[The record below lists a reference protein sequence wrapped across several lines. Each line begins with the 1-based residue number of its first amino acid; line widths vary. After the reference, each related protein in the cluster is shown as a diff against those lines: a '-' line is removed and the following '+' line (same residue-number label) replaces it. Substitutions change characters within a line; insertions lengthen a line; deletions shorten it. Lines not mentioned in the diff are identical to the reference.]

1 MAFDVIKSYAKINLA
16 LNITGK
22 KKLLHK
28 VESIIAFVDLYDLIK
43 IKQVNSNNHNIS
55 FKGKFSKGIGSN
67 NTVSKLI
74 KLLEKKKLLKNKK
87 FNIEINKKIPQKA
100 GLGGGSMNAGNLLKF
115 FVKKRII
122 KISQKQII
130 SILNSIGSDVIL
142 SLNSTNSILTSKNQI
157 KYFLRCKKFHVL
169 IVKPNFGCSTKNIYS
184 KVRKFS
190 KPKFN
195 KPNIKMFRWDYLTNM
210 NNSLESI
217 SFKKFPQLR
226 KIKSYTQNLSKPSF
240 VRMTG
245 SGSALVAYFISK
257 KKCKIDKK
265 KFIKRYKNYWCI
277 SSKTI

>member
-1 MAFDVIKSYAKINLA
+1 MAYDVIKSYAKINLA

-115 FVKKRII
+115 FVKK
-122 KISQKQII
+122 
-130 SILNSIGSDVIL
+130 
-142 SLNSTNSILTSKNQI
+142 
-157 KYFLRCKKFHVL
+157 
-169 IVKPNFGCSTKNIYS
+169 
-184 KVRKFS
+184 
-190 KPKFN
+190 
-195 KPNIKMFRWDYLTNM
+195 
-210 NNSLESI
+210 E
-217 SFKKFPQLR
+217 
-226 KIKSYTQNLSKPSF
+226 
-240 VRMTG
+240 
-245 SGSALVAYFISK
+245 
-257 KKCKIDKK
+257 
-265 KFIKRYKNYWCI
+265 
-277 SSKTI
+277 

>member
-1 MAFDVIKSYAKINLA
+1 
-16 LNITGK
+16 
-22 KKLLHK
+22 
-28 VESIIAFVDLYDLIK
+28 
-43 IKQVNSNNHNIS
+43 
-55 FKGKFSKGIGSN
+55 
-67 NTVSKLI
+67 
-74 KLLEKKKLLKNKK
+74 
-87 FNIEINKKIPQKA
+87 
-100 GLGGGSMNAGNLLKF
+100 MNAGNLLKF

-130 SILNSIGSDVIL
+130 SILKSIGSDVIL
-142 SLNSTNSILTSKNQI
+142 SLNSTNSILTSKNRI

-169 IVKPNFGCSTKNIYS
+169 IVKPNFGCSTKDIYS

-195 KPNIKMFRWDYLTNM
+195 KPNIKMFKWDYLTNM
-210 NNSLESI
+210 NNSLEPI

-226 KIKSYTQNLSKPSF
+226 KIKSYIQNLAKPSF

-245 SGSALVAYFISK
+245 SGSALVAYFKSK
-257 KKCKIDKK
+257 EKCNIAKK

>member
-43 IKQVNSNNHNIS
+43 IKQVNSNNHNIL
-55 FKGKFSKGIGSN
+55 FKGKFSRGIGSN

-74 KLLEKKKLLKNKK
+74 KLLDKKKLLKNKK

-130 SILNSIGSDVIL
+130 SILKSIGSDVIL

-157 KYFLRCKKFHVL
+157 KYFLTCKKFHVL
-169 IVKPNFGCSTKNIYS
+169 IVKPNFGCSTKDIYS

-195 KPNIKMFRWDYLTNM
+195 KPNIKMFKWDYLTNM
-210 NNSLESI
+210 NNSLEPI

-226 KIKSYTQNLSKPSF
+226 KIKSYIQNLAKPSF

-245 SGSALVAYFISK
+245 SGSALVAYFKSK
-257 KKCKIDKK
+257 EKCNIAKK